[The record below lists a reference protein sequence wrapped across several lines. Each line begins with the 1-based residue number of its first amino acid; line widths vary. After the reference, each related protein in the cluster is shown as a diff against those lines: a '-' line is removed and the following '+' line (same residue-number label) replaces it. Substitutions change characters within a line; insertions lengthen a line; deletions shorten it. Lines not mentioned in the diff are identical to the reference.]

1 VDALFHGLSAL
12 ALAVFAW
19 GVFERV
25 RFWLGPSFQG
35 RTDRRRR
42 AKEVNV
48 GATFRSPAGG
58 LKDSPTVRRRSLSL
72 RTLFWNGLVQRQLW
86 RESRQRWLM
95 HVSLSWSFVGLFII
109 GSGGNYLIDLGA
121 PLAKDDHWF
130 AATNDFLGLTLL
142 LGVAIALQR
151 RFLSPKPYVR
161 TAFDDTAILAL
172 LAFLALSG
180 FLVEA
185 GRYLKEGTTDGV
197 AVYAFVGYPL
207 SRALDP
213 LSLDWARAWDAF
225 WWLHAS
231 SGLALVAYL
240 PYSKLFHMF
249 ASPATIAIRAPTAE
263 EAPAWS
269 R

>member
-1 VDALFHGLSAL
+1 VDALFHALSAL
-12 ALAVFAW
+12 ALVVFAW
-19 GVFERV
+19 GVLERV
-25 RFWLGPSFQG
+25 RFWLRPEVTGNSGGIRWRRVVSLAAQGARGLQRPS
-35 RTDRRRR
+35 TLR
-42 AKEVNV
+42 A
-48 GATFRSPAGG
+48 
-58 LKDSPTVRRRSLSL
+58 
-72 RTLFWNGLVQRQLW
+72 LFWNGLVQRQLW

-95 HVSLSWSFVGLFII
+95 HLSLSWSFAGLFTV
-109 GSGGNYLIDLGA
+109 GSGGNFLIDVGA

-161 TAFDDTAILAL
+161 TLFEDAAVLAL

-185 GRYLKEGTTDGV
+185 ARYLKEGTPDG
-197 AVYAFVGYPL
+197 AAAYAFVGYPL
-207 SRALDP
+207 SRTLEPLGADWSRAYDAL
-213 LSLDWARAWDAF
+213 
-225 WWLHAS
+225 WWLHGS
-231 SGLALVAYL
+231 FGLGLVAYL

-249 ASPATIAIRAPTAE
+249 ASPATIAINAPAAE
-263 EAPAWS
+263 EVAAWP

>member
-25 RFWLGPSFQG
+25 RFWLHPELRA
-35 RTDRRRR
+35 RTGLRRR
-42 AKEVNV
+42 ALSLVV
-48 GATFRSPAGG
+48 QG
-58 LKDSPTVRRRSLSL
+58 VRRL
-72 RTLFWNGLVQRQLW
+72 RRPSTLRALFWNGLVQRQLW

-95 HVSLSWSFVGLFII
+95 HLSLSWSFAGLFVI
-109 GSGGNYLIDLGA
+109 GSGGNFLIDLGV

-142 LGVAIALQR
+142 LGVTIALQR

-161 TAFDDTAILAL
+161 TVFEDTAILTL

-180 FLVEA
+180 YMVEA
-185 GRYLKEGTTDGV
+185 ARYLKEGTPDGV
-197 AVYAFVGYPL
+197 ATYAFLGYPL
-207 SRALDP
+207 ARALEP
-213 LSLDWARAWDAF
+213 LGADWARAYDAL

-231 SGLALVAYL
+231 SGLGLVAYL

-249 ASPATIAIRAPTAE
+249 ASPATIAISAPTAE
-263 EAPAWS
+263 EVAAWPQ
-269 R
+269 

>member
-1 VDALFHGLSAL
+1 MDALFHGLSTL

-25 RFWLGPSFQG
+25 RFWLRPELRGNPGGIRWGRAFSLVVQG
-35 RTDRRRR
+35 
-42 AKEVNV
+42 
-48 GATFRSPAGG
+48 
-58 LKDSPTVRRRSLSL
+58 VRRL
-72 RTLFWNGLVQRQLW
+72 RRPSTLRALFWNGLVQHQLW

-95 HVSLSWSFVGLFII
+95 HTSLSWSFASLFVI
-109 GSGGNYLIDLGA
+109 GSGGNFLIDLGF
-121 PLAKDDHWF
+121 PLTKDDHWF
-130 AATNDFLGLTLL
+130 AAANDFLGLTLL

-151 RFLSPKPYVR
+151 RFLSPKPHVR
-161 TAFDDTAILAL
+161 TVFEDTAILAL

-180 FLVEA
+180 YLVESA
-185 GRYLKEGTTDGV
+185 RYLKEGTPDGT
-197 AVYAFVGYPL
+197 AAYAFLGYPL
-207 SRALDP
+207 SRILEP
-213 LSLDWARAWDAF
+213 LGADWARAYDAF

-249 ASPATIAIRAPTAE
+249 ASPATIAISAPQAE
-263 EAPAWS
+263 EVAAWP

>member
-1 VDALFHGLSAL
+1 MDALFHGLSAL

-25 RFWLGPSFQG
+25 RFWLRPELQRSPGG
-35 RTDRRRR
+35 VRWRR
-42 AKEVNV
+42 ALSLAVQ
-48 GATFRSPAGG
+48 G
-58 LKDSPTVRRRSLSL
+58 VRRLRRPSTL

-95 HVSLSWSFVGLFII
+95 HLSLSWSFAGLFVI
-109 GSGGNYLIDLGA
+109 GSGGNFLIDLGV

-151 RFLSPKPYVR
+151 RFLSPKPYIR
-161 TAFDDTAILAL
+161 TVFEDTAILGL
-172 LAFLALSG
+172 LAFLALG
-180 FLVEA
+180 GYMVEA
-185 GRYLKEGTTDGV
+185 ARYLKEGTPDGV
-197 AVYAFVGYPL
+197 ATYAFLGYPL
-207 SRALDP
+207 VRALEP
-213 LSLDWARAWDAF
+213 LGADWARAYDAL

-231 SGLALVAYL
+231 SGLGLVAYL

-249 ASPATIAIRAPTAE
+249 ASPATIAISAPTVAE
-263 EAPAWS
+263 EVAAWPQ
-269 R
+269 

>member
-25 RFWLGPSFQG
+25 RFWLRPTRPRLNPPLRDETRSFS
-35 RTDRRRR
+35 R
-42 AKEVNV
+42 AEGFNPQKCIPV
-48 GATFRSPAGG
+48 
-58 LKDSPTVRRRSLSL
+58 L

-95 HVSLSWSFVGLFII
+95 HLSLSWSFAGLFVI
-109 GSGGNYLIDLGA
+109 GSGGNFLIDLGV

-151 RFLSPKPYVR
+151 RFLSAKPYVR
-161 TAFDDTAILAL
+161 TAFDDTAILIL

-185 GRYLKEGTTDGV
+185 GRYLKEGTTAG
-197 AVYAFVGYPL
+197 AAAYAFIGYPL

-213 LSLDWARAWDAF
+213 LGLDWARAWDAF

-249 ASPATIAIRAPTAE
+249 ASAATIAISAPTAE
-263 EAPAWS
+263 ETPAWS

>member
-1 VDALFHGLSAL
+1 MDALFHGLSAL

-19 GVFERV
+19 GVLERV
-25 RFWLGPSFQG
+25 RFWLRPGLARSIL
-35 RTDRRRR
+35 D
-42 AKEVNV
+42 VDV

-58 LKDSPTVRRRSLSL
+58 LKASPIFWWRAFSL
-72 RTLFWNGLVQRQLW
+72 RALFWNVLVQRQLW

-95 HVSLSWSFVGLFII
+95 HLSLSWSFAGLFII
-109 GSGGNYLIDLGA
+109 GSGGNVLIDLGA

-151 RFLSPKPYVR
+151 RFISPKPYVR
-161 TAFDDTAILAL
+161 TVFEDAAILAL

-185 GRYLKEGTTDGV
+185 TRYLKEGTPDGV
-197 AVYAFVGYPL
+197 AAYAFVGYPL
-207 SRALDP
+207 SRALAP
-213 LSLDWARAWDAF
+213 LGADWTRAYDAL
-225 WWLHAS
+225 WWLHGS
-231 SGLALVAYL
+231 FGLALVAYL

-249 ASPATIAIRAPTAE
+249 ASATTIAIS
-263 EAPAWS
+263 APAAQEAAAWP

>member
-12 ALAVFAW
+12 ALVIFAW

-25 RFWLGPSFQG
+25 RFWLRPELRAHPSGMRWGRALSLAVQG
-35 RTDRRRR
+35 LRRLLR
-42 AKEVNV
+42 
-48 GATFRSPAGG
+48 P
-58 LKDSPTVRRRSLSL
+58 PTL

-95 HVSLSWSFVGLFII
+95 HLSLSWSFAGLFII
-109 GSGGNYLIDLGA
+109 GSGGNFLIDLGV
-121 PLAKDDHWF
+121 PLTKDDHWF

-142 LGVAIALQR
+142 LGVAIALQQR
-151 RFLSPKPYVR
+151 YLSPKPYVR
-161 TAFDDTAILAL
+161 TVFEDTAILAF

-180 FLVEA
+180 YLVEA
-185 GRYLKEGTTDGV
+185 TRYLKEGTPDG
-197 AVYAFVGYPL
+197 AAAYAFLGYPL
-207 SRALDP
+207 SKALEP
-213 LSLDWARAWDAF
+213 LATDWARAYDPF

-231 SGLALVAYL
+231 SGLGLVAYL

-249 ASPATIAIRAPTAE
+249 ASPTTIAISAPRAE
-263 EAPAWS
+263 EAAAWP

>member
-1 VDALFHGLSAL
+1 MDALFHGLSAL
-12 ALAVFAW
+12 ALAIFAW

-25 RFWLGPSFQG
+25 RFWLRPGLRG
-35 RTDRRRR
+35 LVEGVD
-42 AKEVNV
+42 V
-48 GATFRSPAGG
+48 GAAFRSPAGG
-58 LKDSPTVRRRSLSL
+58 LKASPTFWRRALSL
-72 RTLFWNGLVQRQLW
+72 RALFWNGLVQRQVW

-95 HVSLSWSFVGLFII
+95 HLSLSWSFAGLFAI
-109 GSGGNYLIDLGA
+109 GSGGNLLIDVGV

-151 RFLSPKPYVR
+151 RFLSPQPHVR
-161 TAFDDTAILAL
+161 TVFEDTAILGL

-180 FLVEA
+180 YLVEA
-185 GRYLKEGTTDGV
+185 ARYLKEGTPAG
-197 AVYAFVGYPL
+197 AAAYAFLGYPL
-207 SRALDP
+207 SRALEP
-213 LSLDWARAWDAF
+213 LGADWARLHDAF

-249 ASPATIAIRAPTAE
+249 ASPATIAISAPPAE
-263 EAPAWS
+263 EVAAWP

>member
-1 VDALFHGLSAL
+1 MDALFHGLSAL

-19 GVFERV
+19 GAFERV
-25 RFWLGPSFQG
+25 RFWLRPELRGNPG
-35 RTDRRRR
+35 GIRWRR
-42 AKEVNV
+42 A
-48 GATFRSPAGG
+48 FSLAGQG
-58 LKDSPTVRRRSLSL
+58 VRHLLWPSTL
-72 RTLFWNGLVQRQLW
+72 RALFWNGLVQRQVW

-95 HVSLSWSFVGLFII
+95 HLSLSWSFAGLFVI
-109 GSGGNYLIDLGA
+109 GSGGNFLIDLGA

-130 AATNDFLGLTLL
+130 AATNEFLGLTLL

-151 RFLSPKPYVR
+151 RFVSPRPYVR
-161 TAFDDTAILAL
+161 TVFEDTAILGL

-185 GRYLKEGTTDGV
+185 ARYLKEGTSADT
-197 AVYAFVGYPL
+197 AAYAFLGYPL
-207 SRALDP
+207 SRALEP
-213 LSLDWARAWDAF
+213 LGAGWARAYDAF
-225 WWLHAS
+225 WWLHGS

-249 ASPATIAIRAPTAE
+249 ASPATIAVSAQPPE
-263 EAPAWS
+263 EVAAWP

>member
-1 VDALFHGLSAL
+1 MDALFHGLSAL

-25 RFWLGPSFQG
+25 RFWFRPELRGNPGGIRWG
-35 RTDRRRR
+35 R
-42 AKEVNV
+42 A
-48 GATFRSPAGG
+48 
-58 LKDSPTVRRRSLSL
+58 LSL
-72 RTLFWNGLVQRQLW
+72 AVQGLRRLRRPTLRALFWNGFVQRQLW

-95 HVSLSWSFVGLFII
+95 HMSLSWSFAGLFVI
-109 GSGGNYLIDLGA
+109 GSGGNFLLDLGV
-121 PLAKDDHWF
+121 PLTKNDHWF

-151 RFLSPKPYVR
+151 RFLSPKPHVR
-161 TAFDDTAILAL
+161 TVFEDTAILAL

-180 FLVEA
+180 YLVEA
-185 GRYLKEGTTDGV
+185 ARYLKEGTPDG
-197 AVYAFVGYPL
+197 AAAYALVGYSL
-207 SRALDP
+207 SRTLEP
-213 LSLDWARAWDAF
+213 LGADWARAYDAF

-249 ASPATIAIRAPTAE
+249 ASPTTIAISAPTAQE
-263 EAPAWS
+263 VAAWP

>member
-25 RFWLGPSFQG
+25 RFWLRPELRGNPGGIRWGRALSLAVQG
-35 RTDRRRR
+35 
-42 AKEVNV
+42 
-48 GATFRSPAGG
+48 
-58 LKDSPTVRRRSLSL
+58 VRRLRRPSTL
-72 RTLFWNGLVQRQLW
+72 RTLFWNGLVQSQLW

-95 HVSLSWSFVGLFII
+95 HLSLSWSFAGLFII
-109 GSGGNYLIDLGA
+109 GSGGNFLIDLGV

-130 AATNDFLGLTLL
+130 AAINDFLGLTLL

-161 TAFDDTAILAL
+161 TVLEDTAILGL

-185 GRYLKEGTTDGV
+185 ARYLKEGTPDGV
-197 AVYAFVGYPL
+197 AAYAFLGYPL
-207 SRALDP
+207 SRALEP
-213 LSLDWARAWDAF
+213 LSADWARAYDAL

-231 SGLALVAYL
+231 SGLGLVAYL

-249 ASPATIAIRAPTAE
+249 ASPATIAISAPTVAE
-263 EAPAWS
+263 EVAAWP

>member
-1 VDALFHGLSAL
+1 MDSVFHGLSAL
-12 ALAVFAW
+12 ALATFAW

-25 RFWLGPSFQG
+25 SFWLRPELRGNPG
-35 RTDRRRR
+35 GVRWRR
-42 AKEVNV
+42 A
-48 GATFRSPAGG
+48 
-58 LKDSPTVRRRSLSL
+58 LSL
-72 RTLFWNGLVQRQLW
+72 ASQGARRLRRPTTLRALFWNGLVQRQLW

-95 HVSLSWSFVGLFII
+95 HLSLSWSFVGLFII
-109 GSGGNYLIDLGA
+109 GSGGNFLIDLGV

-130 AATNDFLGLTLL
+130 AATNDLLGLTLL

-161 TAFDDTAILAL
+161 TVFEDTAILAL

-185 GRYLKEGTTDGV
+185 TRYLKEGTADGV
-197 AVYAFVGYPL
+197 AAYGFLGYPL
-207 SRALDP
+207 SRALEP
-213 LSLDWARAWDAF
+213 LAADWAHAWDAF

-249 ASPATIAIRAPTAE
+249 ASPATIAISPAGE
-263 EAPAWS
+263 ELAAWP

>member
-1 VDALFHGLSAL
+1 MDALFHGLAAL

-25 RFWLGPSFQG
+25 RFWLRPGPRESIVHP
-35 RTDRRRR
+35 D
-42 AKEVNV
+42 V

-58 LKDSPTVRRRSLSL
+58 LKASTTFRRPSSL
-72 RTLFWNGLVQRQLW
+72 RALFWNGLVQRQLW

-95 HVSLSWSFVGLFII
+95 HVSLSWSFVGLFVI
-109 GSGGNYLIDLGA
+109 GSGGNVLIDLGA

-130 AATNDFLGLTLL
+130 AATNDFLGLALL
-142 LGVAIALQR
+142 LGLAIALQR
-151 RFLSPKPYVR
+151 RFIAPRPYIR
-161 TAFDDTAILAL
+161 TAFEDAAILAL

-185 GRYLKEGTTDGV
+185 ARYLKEGTPDGV
-197 AVYAFVGYPL
+197 AAYAFLGYPL
-207 SRALDP
+207 SRVLDP
-213 LSLDWARAWDAF
+213 LGADWTRAHDAL
-225 WWLHAS
+225 WWFHGS
-231 SGLALVAYL
+231 FGLALVAYL

-249 ASPATIAIRAPTAE
+249 ASPTTIAVN
-263 EAPAWS
+263 APAAQEAAAWP